1 MKEIII
7 KRLKEDYRGI
17 LERKENGWTKEELTN
32 YTAGVSNSLFDLI
45 NDLQYNDI
53 ISKEEAEEIEEV
65 FSNTI
70 DTLTF

>member
-17 LERKENGWTKEELTN
+17 LERKENGWTKEELVN

-53 ISKEEAEEIEEV
+53 ISREDSEEIEEV

-70 DTLTF
+70 DTLEF

>member
-7 KRLKEDYRGI
+7 KRLKEDYRSI
-17 LERKENGWTKEELTN
+17 LERKENGWTKEELVN

-53 ISKEEAEEIEEV
+53 ISKEDSEEIEEV

-70 DTLTF
+70 DTLEF

>member
-45 NDLQYNDI
+45 NDLQDNDI
-53 ISKEEAEEIEEV
+53 ISREDSEEIEEV

-70 DTLTF
+70 DTLEF

>member
-17 LERKENGWTKEELTN
+17 LERKENGWTKEELTS
-32 YTAGVSNSLFDLI
+32 YIAGVSNSLFDLI
-45 NDLQYNDI
+45 NDLQDNDI
-53 ISKEEAEEIEEV
+53 ISKEDSEEIEEI

-70 DTLTF
+70 DTLEF

>member
-45 NDLQYNDI
+45 NDLQDNDI
-53 ISKEEAEEIEEV
+53 ISREDSEEIEEV

>member
-7 KRLKEDYRGI
+7 KRLKEDYKGI
-17 LERKENGWTKEELTN
+17 LERKENGWTKEELTS
-32 YTAGVSNSLFDLI
+32 YIAGVSNSLFDLI
-45 NDLQYNDI
+45 NDLQDNDI
-53 ISKEEAEEIEEV
+53 ISKEDSEEIEEI

>member
-1 MKEIII
+1 MKAIII
-7 KRLKEDYRGI
+7 KRLKEDYRSI
-17 LERKENGWTKEELTN
+17 LERKENGWTKEELVN

-53 ISKEEAEEIEEV
+53 ISKEDSEEIEEV

-70 DTLTF
+70 DTLEF